1 MNNINNN
8 LGVEVLLREH
18 FSVVR
23 ESLDRIG
30 IANKEKKTIM
40 PLCYILHKTN
50 WDTSESE
57 YYIIHFKNLKKLD
70 GEQTYYTEEDEI
82 KQSSI
87 AKLLENWGL
96 VKIVDKEDL
105 PVKNSFVYVLP
116 FAKKKDWTISHRYNI
131 GVHD

>member
-1 MNNINNN
+1 MNT
-8 LGVEVLLREH
+8 LGIKVQLKEH

-30 IANKEKKTIM
+30 IANKEKKTIV

-50 WDTSESE
+50 WETNESE

-70 GEQTYYTEEDEI
+70 GESTYYTVEDEI
-82 KQSSI
+82 RQSSI
-87 AKLLENWGL
+87 AKLLEKRGL
-96 VKIVDKEDL
+96 VKIVDKEEL

-116 FAKKKDWTISHRYNI
+116 FSKKKDWTITHKYNI
-131 GVHD
+131 GVETQEKK

>member
-1 MNNINNN
+1 MND
-8 LGVEVLLREH
+8 LGVKVILKEH

-50 WDTSESE
+50 WETSESE

-70 GEQTYYTEEDEI
+70 GDLTYYTKEDEI

-87 AKLLENWGL
+87 AKLLETWGL
-96 VKIVDKEDL
+96 VEIINKEEL
-105 PVKNSFVYVLP
+105 PIKNSFVYVLP
-116 FAKKKDWTISHRYNI
+116 HSKKKDWTVNHKYKIGSIS
-131 GVHD
+131 